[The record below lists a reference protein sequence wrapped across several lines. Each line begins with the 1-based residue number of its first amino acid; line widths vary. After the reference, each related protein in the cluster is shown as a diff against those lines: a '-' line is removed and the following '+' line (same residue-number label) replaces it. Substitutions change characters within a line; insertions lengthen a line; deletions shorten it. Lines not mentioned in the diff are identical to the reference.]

1 HKFDPISQK
10 EYYQFF
16 ALFNQTADADRPDES
31 PVIPAPSPAIL
42 EEQRK
47 LDERIA
53 ALKKELGGPS
63 PQLDA
68 EQARWE
74 ESLRTSGQWLALDP
88 VEARSEGGAT
98 LKKQSDLSL
107 RAEGPNPANDTYT
120 ITTQVDLKGIIAV
133 RLEVIPDAALPNAG
147 VGRAADGNFVLSRF
161 GVVAAP
167 AGRDDAPVKA
177 RFVRIELP
185 GDGRILSLAEVQVF
199 RLGENLARK
208 GKAEQSS
215 TDYDGTAPL
224 ASDRNT
230 NGDYYGSKST
240 THTKQESNP
249 WWEVKLA
256 ALSPVDQ
263 VVVWNRTD
271 GNVGVRL
278 AGFKLLLLDDE
289 RKVVWQQ
296 TIAEAPN
303 PKRELS
309 PDGN

>member
-1 HKFDPISQK
+1 GTTREEFRVAAVKDRVDTTLQVWMGLTMGCAKCHNHKFDPISQK

-120 ITTQVDLKGIIAV
+120 ITTQVD
-133 RLEVIPDAALPNAG
+133 
-147 VGRAADGNFVLSRF
+147 
-161 GVVAAP
+161 
-167 AGRDDAPVKA
+167 
-177 RFVRIELP
+177 
-185 GDGRILSLAEVQVF
+185 
-199 RLGENLARK
+199 
-208 GKAEQSS
+208 
-215 TDYDGTAPL
+215 
-224 ASDRNT
+224 
-230 NGDYYGSKST
+230 
-240 THTKQESNP
+240 
-249 WWEVKLA
+249 
-256 ALSPVDQ
+256 
-263 VVVWNRTD
+263 
-271 GNVGVRL
+271 
-278 AGFKLLLLDDE
+278 
-289 RKVVWQQ
+289 
-296 TIAEAPN
+296 
-303 PKRELS
+303 
-309 PDGN
+309 